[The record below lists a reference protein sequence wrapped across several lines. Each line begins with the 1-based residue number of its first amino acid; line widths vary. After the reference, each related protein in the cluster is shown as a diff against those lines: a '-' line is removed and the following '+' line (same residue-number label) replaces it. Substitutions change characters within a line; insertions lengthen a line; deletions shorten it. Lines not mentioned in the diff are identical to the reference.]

1 MAKQKRDQ
9 AAESLPAAQKRGKPP
24 VIALVGPTSVG
35 KTATAIR
42 LARDLDGE
50 VVSADSRYLYRGMD
64 IGTDKPTPEERA
76 AVPHHLIDI
85 LDPRDDYSLALYQR
99 DAYQAIAAVHARGRV
114 PILAGGTPLYIRAV
128 LEGWQIPPAP
138 PDPELRARLEHRASV
153 EGPESLHRELAQV
166 DPAAAA
172 RIPPENVR
180 RVIRALEIYATT
192 GRPMTELEGRQPPPW
207 RVLILGLTLPRDEL
221 YRRIDERVER
231 QVERGLVEE
240 VRRLLEAGVPPD
252 APALTALGY
261 RQIVAYLRG
270 ECSLEEAIERIKYD
284 THRYA
289 RHQMTWLRRLPNVHW
304 FDPQEPGWYERL
316 LALARAFLLDETDSL
331 GANVDCGGW

>member
-1 MAKQKRDQ
+1 
-9 AAESLPAAQKRGKPP
+9 
-24 VIALVGPTSVG
+24 
-35 KTATAIR
+35 
-42 LARDLDGE
+42 

-64 IGTDKPTPEERA
+64 IGTDKPAPEARA
-76 AVPHHLIDI
+76 EVPHHLIDI

-99 DAYQAIAAVHARGRV
+99 DAYQAIAGVHARGRV

-128 LEGWQIPPAP
+128 LEGWRIPPAP
-138 PDPELRARLEHRASV
+138 PDPELRARLELRARE
-153 EGPESLHRELAQV
+153 EGPESLHRELALV

-180 RVIRALEIYATT
+180 RVIRALEIYAKT
-192 GRPMTELEGRQPPPW
+192 GRPMIELEGRRPPPW

-231 QVERGLVEE
+231 QIERGLVEE
-240 VRRLLEAGVPPD
+240 VRRLLEAGVPPH

-261 RQIVAYLRG
+261 RQIVTYLQG

-289 RHQMTWLRRLPNVHW
+289 RHQMTWLRRLPGVHW
-304 FDPQEPGWYERL
+304 FDPREPGWYERL
-316 LALARAFLLDETDSL
+316 LALARAFLLDETDNL

>member
-1 MAKQKRDQ
+1 M
-9 AAESLPAAQKRGKPP
+9 
-24 VIALVGPTSVG
+24 
-35 KTATAIR
+35 
-42 LARDLDGE
+42 
-50 VVSADSRYLYRGMD
+50 VSADSRYLYRGMD
-64 IGTDKPTPEERA
+64 IGTDKPAPEARA
-76 AVPHHLIDI
+76 EVPHHLIDI
-85 LDPRDDYSLALYQR
+85 LHPRDDYSLALYQR
-99 DAYQAIAAVHARGRV
+99 DAYQAIADVHARGRV

-138 PDPELRARLEHRASV
+138 PDPELRAHLERRARV
-153 EGPESLHRELAQV
+153 EGRESLHRELALV

-180 RVIRALEIYATT
+180 RVIRALEVYAKT
-192 GRPMTELEGRQPPPW
+192 GRPMTELEGRRSPPW

-231 QVERGLVEE
+231 QIERGLVEE
-240 VRRLLEAGVPPD
+240 VRRLLEAGVPHD

-270 ECSLEEAIERIKYD
+270 EYSLEEAIERIKYD

-289 RHQMTWLRRLPNVHW
+289 RHQMTWLRRLPGVHW
-304 FDPQEPGWYERL
+304 FDPREPGWYERL
-316 LALARAFLLDETDSL
+316 LALARAFLLDETGSL
-331 GANVDCGGW
+331 GANVDCGGWQEPAREEGR

>member
-1 MAKQKRDQ
+1 
-9 AAESLPAAQKRGKPP
+9 
-24 VIALVGPTSVG
+24 
-35 KTATAIR
+35 
-42 LARDLDGE
+42 
-50 VVSADSRYLYRGMD
+50 MD
-64 IGTDKPTPEERA
+64 IGTDKPTPAERA

-85 LDPRDDYSLALYQR
+85 LDPGDDYSLALYQR

-128 LEGWQIPPAP
+128 LEGWRIPPAP
-138 PDPELRARLEHRASV
+138 PDPEFRARLELRARM
-153 EGPESLHRELAQV
+153 EGPQSLHRELALV

-180 RVIRALEIYATT
+180 RVIRALEIYAQT
-192 GRPMTELEGRQPPPW
+192 GRPMTALEGRTPPPW
-207 RVLILGLTLPRDEL
+207 RVLTLGLTLPRDEL

-231 QVERGLVEE
+231 QIERGLVEE
-240 VRRLLEAGVPPD
+240 VQRLLEAGVPPD

-270 ECSLEEAIERIKYD
+270 ECSLAEAIERIKYE

-289 RHQMTWLRRLPNVHW
+289 RHQMTWLRRLSAVQW
-304 FDPQEPGWYERL
+304 FDPRAPGWYERM
-316 LALARAFLLDETDSL
+316 LALAQEFLLDETDPRPPD
-331 GANVDCGGW
+331 VDCGKWQEPAREEGQ